1 MTIKLRTIEVDAST
15 AETLAARAAA
25 RGVSVGELVKELTAR
40 DDVPLAVDP
49 DQIAELDRR
58 WAAAQVGTTF
68 GHDEVVRWLTTW
80 GTPAFRP
87 WRER

>member
-1 MTIKLRTIEVDAST
+1 MIVKPRTIEVDAST
-15 AETLAARAAA
+15 AEILSERAAA

-40 DDVPLAVDP
+40 DDAPLVADTG
-49 DQIAELDRR
+49 QIAELDRR
-58 WAAAQVGTTF
+58 WARARAGTID
-68 GHDEVVRWLTTW
+68 HDDVVRWLETW

>member
-40 DDVPLAVDP
+40 DEVPLAVDT

-58 WAAAQVGTTF
+58 WATAQAGTI
-68 GHDEVVRWLTTW
+68 GHDEVVRWLETW
-80 GTPAFRP
+80 GTPAFKA